1 MKLKINSRSKALLI
15 GVILIV
21 CFTIILSANT
31 TAASQQPAAIR
42 AGSAVHLL
50 QANATSTTT
59 TGTTN
64 ATAPYGLGFI
74 TTPVVAW
81 VKGALTP
88 YIGNPPQMPSSTLF
102 TIGVAT
108 VMALISSTAAK
119 VLVDYDMVRSTMK
132 EVQAWQ
138 RELNA
143 AKKAKDEP
151 TVSKLMKKSQAM
163 MKQQSRASMEQM
175 KVTAVTFVPFLI
187 VWYTLNAVLG
197 RSTVAYAPFPL
208 PFLSTVT
215 SLGVPLTFFYWYLLC
230 SFSVNLPLM
239 RIFGIGISD
248 S

>member
-1 MKLKINSRSKALLI
+1 MNSKLERKAFFLALA
-15 GVILIV
+15 L
-21 CFTIILSANT
+21 FAFLTMMLSVTPISAST
-31 TAASQQPAAIR
+31 RLATAH
-42 AGSAVHLL
+42 AGISMHVL
-50 QANATSTTT
+50 QANVT
-59 TGTTN
+59 TGTTTTTSAN
-64 ATAPYGLGFI
+64 GTAPFGLGFI

-81 VKGALTP
+81 VKDALTP

-108 VMALISSTAAK
+108 VMALISSTSAK
-119 VLVDYDMVRSTMK
+119 LLVDYDMVRSTMK

-138 RELNA
+138 KELNA
-143 AKKAKDEP
+143 AKRAKDEQ
-151 TVSKLMKKSQAM
+151 TVAKLMKKSQAM

-197 RSTVAYAPFPL
+197 PHPVAYAPFPL
-208 PFLSTVT
+208 PFLTTLT

-239 RIFGIGISD
+239 RIFGIGMSE